1 MTFIPI
7 CIHRVIIKICLK
19 TIRKKKIWNWP
30 TSILSYNL
38 YSIRYQGN
46 LRIII
51 LIVIHI
57 IIWVIWLRTSIRL
70 KLLADSISRWV
81 VSMQYVINKMAPKWF
96 DYNKIIMDNHH
107 QLCLQETKK
116 QWYQSLSK
124 IKHASRRKFLYLS
137 FVSGFS
143 NMIFKS
149 REKVIWRYCIYFFV
163 NILRFTNLILTLYII
178 QIWIHLYISI
188 HCIIIAWGKA

>member
-19 TIRKKKIWNWP
+19 TIRKKRFEIDLHLFYHTTFIQLDIKV
-30 TSILSYNL
+30 TFVF
-38 YSIRYQGN
+38 
-46 LRIII
+46 

-107 QLCLQETKK
+107 QLCLQETKN

-124 IKHASRRKFLYLS
+124 IKHASRRIFLYLS

-149 REKVIWRYCIYFFV
+149 REKVIWKYCIYVFV
-163 NILRFTNLILTLYII
+163 NILRYTNLILTLYMC
-178 QIWIHLYISI
+178 IHNTNMDIFAYLYTF
-188 HCIIIAWGKA
+188 HYNC